1 MVLTKTK
8 VLRFSRIADPKTS
21 SRIFGGTTAT
31 FMDSVFGMAYFCV
44 VSDWSSST
52 IRVGLESARPAS
64 VSTFSLNKSLTLS
77 AATALKSPLEQS
89 PGGYKR
95 RFSGKNIRFAGNMGK
110 RATKKTIPDVHVF
123 FKKQKT
129 DTDQKKSTK
138 NAEVELNQITKV

>member
-31 FMDSVFGMAYFCV
+31 FMDSVFGMAYFWV

-64 VSTFSLNKSLTLS
+64 VSTFSLNRSLRLS
-77 AATALKSPLEQS
+77 AATALKSSLEQL

-95 RFSGKNIRFAGNMGK
+95 RFSGKIFVLREIW
-110 RATKKTIPDVHVF
+110 KK
-123 FKKQKT
+123 KLQKT
-129 DTDQKKSTK
+129 QSQTCMYFSRSRKLRLIKKIPQKTPKWS
-138 NAEVELNQITKV
+138 